1 MKTNPYI
8 PNHTLT
14 KTDQGYVVNFIVK
27 QNKPIPVFEN
37 MSLNRTGFVGDSI
50 F

>member
-1 MKTNPYI
+1 MKTNHCI

-14 KTDQGYVVNFIVK
+14 KIDQGYVVNFIVE

-37 MSLNRTGFVGDSI
+37 MSLEQAW
-50 F
+50 